1 MKLLF
6 YIMLLFPLLGSA
18 QVFISGKVSDRNKM
32 PIPFVNV
39 VVKYDF
45 SLVAQTTTDTSGN
58 YRLKVQKAGY
68 YDLFFQDINFI
79 RKKVSFFIAKD
90 TVADMELDAA
100 EHKLNEVVISSVKDL
115 LARKPDKYVIDVAN
129 SVTAMGSDAFS
140 MIGKTPGIKHSS
152 KQISLVGK
160 SDLVVTVDDKILQ
173 LTGED
178 LVSYLKTIPSGD
190 IAKIEVL
197 TSPSAKYEAQGSSG
211 VINIVTKRNS
221 KEGYS
226 ATVNLSYK
234 QHQYVNFNEQA
245 GLAFN
250 KGKWQF
256 NASLSSAGGTDL
268 EKNAID
274 THYPGQSWYLLGA
287 GTDKNSNFNSGLDIQ
302 YRLSDQTQLSF
313 TFSKTN
319 KKSDKKTDYK
329 TNIFGLNN
337 HLDSIS
343 NSIAALDRKT
353 RQSSVGFQWKHN
365 FDADGKSLTV
375 TADWLDRGEN
385 RSQDLW
391 SQNYLSSLVLQP
403 VSQSKISS
411 KNRTDLAV
419 LTVSAEFNVPFDGY
433 ELSVGGKATFINL
446 RNNSLI
452 FEGLNDEY
460 VFNASQSPVSTYK
473 ENRQAVFSDLKK
485 AFDKWR
491 FQLGLRMEY
500 TQINGLS
507 AAIHQTSFRKDYL
520 QFFPSL
526 NIGYSLNENN
536 NFDLTYG
543 KRINRPG
550 FKLLNPFRAYVNAY
564 DYWEGN
570 PFLRPSVTNN
580 LNVSHTF
587 RQTFITAFS
596 YSNTKDNFEQIA
608 VFQPN
613 NVVAHQ
619 ALNYMN
625 ANLYQLMLTKSIR
638 AAGWLETNLQLQGF
652 YKEYLTKI
660 SSISDTKLKGWY
672 FMINNQMQLNEAKTV
687 SAELNF
693 WYQSSNIEL
702 EAIYGKQYN
711 LDLGLKFLLLQKS
724 LGVGLNIS
732 DVLKSNSERFS
743 TRVNRINQHFYNYWE
758 PRFFRLALQY
768 KFGNKK
774 VKYDQ
779 PNRLNSEEDRR

>member
-6 YIMLLFPLLGSA
+6 YIMLLFPLAGSA
-18 QVFISGKVSDRNKM
+18 QIFISGKVSDRNKM

-39 VVKYDF
+39 LIKQD
-45 SLVAQTTTDTSGN
+45 SLLITQTTTDTLGN
-58 YRLKVQKAGY
+58 YRVKINKASSF
-68 YDLFFQDINFI
+68 DLLFHDLNFKRQRLSLLI
-79 RKKVSFFIAKD
+79 TKD
-90 TVADMELDAA
+90 TVVDVEL
-100 EHKLNEVVISSVKDL
+100 EEVSNKLNEVLISS
-115 LARKPDKYVIDVAN
+115 RKNLIERKADKYVIDVAN
-129 SVTAMGSDAFS
+129 SVTAMGSDAFTLL
-140 MIGKTPGIKHSS
+140 GKTPGIRTSS
-152 KQISLVGK
+152 REIGLVGK
-160 SDLVVTVDDKILQ
+160 SGVMVTIDGKVLQ
-173 LTGED
+173 LSGED
-178 LVSYLKTIPSGD
+178 LVSFLKTIPSSD
-190 IAKIEVL
+190 IAKIEVI
-197 TSPSAKYEAQGSSG
+197 TNPSASYEAQGSSG
-211 VINIVTKRNS
+211 VLNIVTKRNG

-234 QHQYVNFNEQA
+234 QHQYATFNEQA
-245 GLAFN
+245 SLAFN

-256 NASLSSAGGTDL
+256 NAALSFAGGTDL
-268 EKNAID
+268 EKNGID
-274 THYPGQSWYLLGA
+274 TYYPGQTWYLQGA
-287 GTDKNSNFNSGLDIQ
+287 GIDKNSNFNSGLDIQ
-302 YRLSDQTQLSF
+302 YRLSDKTQVSF
-313 TFSKTN
+313 TFSNTS
-319 KKSDKKTDYK
+319 KKSDRKTDYK
-329 TNIFGLNN
+329 THIFGLNN
-337 HLDSIS
+337 QLDSVS
-343 NSIAALDRKT
+343 NSIAAMDRKN
-353 RQSSVGFQWKHN
+353 RQSLVGFQWKHN
-365 FDADGKSLTV
+365 FDTDGKSLSLAT
-375 TADWLDRGEN
+375 DWLDRGEN
-385 RSQDLW
+385 RSQNLW
-391 SQNYLSSLVLQP
+391 SQNYFSPGAFQP
-403 VSQSKISS
+403 LSQSEIRS

-419 LTVSAEFNVPFDGY
+419 LTFNTALNVPFDGY

-446 RNNSLI
+446 KNNSQI
-452 FEGLNDEY
+452 FEGLNDQY
-460 VFNASQSPVSTYK
+460 IFNASQSPVSTYK

-485 AFDKWR
+485 TFANWR

-500 TQINGLS
+500 TQTNGLS
-507 AAIHQTSFRKDYL
+507 AANHKTSFRKDYL

-526 NIGYSLNENN
+526 SIGYSLNENN

-580 LNVSHTF
+580 LNISHTF
-587 RQTFITAFS
+587 HQTFITAFS

-660 SSISDTKLKGWY
+660 SSISDTRLKGWY
-672 FMINNQMQLNEAKTV
+672 FTMNNQMQLNEAKTV

-702 EAIYGKQYN
+702 EAIYRKQYN

-724 LGVGLNIS
+724 LSVGLNIS

-743 TRVNRINQHFYNYWE
+743 TQVNHINQNFYNYWE

-774 VKYDQ
+774 VKYDK
-779 PNRLNSEEDRR
+779 PNRPNSEEDRR